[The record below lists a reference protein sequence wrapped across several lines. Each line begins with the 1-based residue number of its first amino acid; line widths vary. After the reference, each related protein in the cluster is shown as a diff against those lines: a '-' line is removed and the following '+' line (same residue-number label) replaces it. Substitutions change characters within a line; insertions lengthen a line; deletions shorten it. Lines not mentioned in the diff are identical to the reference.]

1 MKSCTTHQ
9 PDKVYSIQQLNE
21 TEAKHGQHNVRFGL
35 DYQISEGNSLH
46 SAYTGSFKTYGK
58 TTTRSKGNYSDSES
72 FRTSQEQ
79 MHNINLD
86 YTAAFGLNVGLDYT
100 HFNSPSAQDF
110 TNDLNT
116 EEQHFLVDEKQTIDR
131 WNVYAGQNHE
141 LPRGWGLNYG
151 INFTFAQE
159 KSGQLYHL
167 DAGTDLSVSNTDTH
181 MWEETY
187 NFYAGTEKSFND
199 QLTMSLSLAGEYYRL
214 MDYQQWAVYP
224 TFQLSYQPSY
234 KHIFQLGFS
243 SDKTYPSY

>member
-46 SAYTGSFKTYGK
+46 SAYTGSFKTHGK
-58 TTTRSKGNYSDSES
+58 TTTRSNGNYSDSES

-79 MHNINLD
+79 MHNVNLD
-86 YTAAFGLNVGLDYT
+86 YTAAFGLNIGLDYT

-116 EEQHFLVDEKQTIDR
+116 EKQHFLVDEKQTIDR

-167 DAGTDLSVSNTDTH
+167 DAGTDLSVH
-181 MWEETY
+181 
-187 NFYAGTEKSFND
+187 
-199 QLTMSLSLAGEYYRL
+199 
-214 MDYQQWAVYP
+214 
-224 TFQLSYQPSY
+224 
-234 KHIFQLGFS
+234 
-243 SDKTYPSY
+243 